1 MATRPDLST
10 FASIPSR
17 RSVIDRRALADGLEA
32 RLATLPDYPSRRAA
46 LFTALSDALA
56 SGNAELTRRLHENPT
71 KGLEL
76 AGARAFL
83 IDQLIRIAFDATTTS
98 LYPEAN
104 RTAAER
110 IALIAVGG
118 YGRGQMAPFSDIDL
132 LFLTP
137 YKRTGWGEQVIET
150 MLYLLWDLGLKVGH
164 ATRST
169 DDHIRFVKT
178 DVSTCT
184 ALLEARFI
192 WGDQLLYEEA
202 MARFRTEVV
211 APSTRAFITAKLAE
225 RDTRHQRLGDSR
237 YLVEPNLKEGKGGL
251 RDLHILGW
259 IGRHSYGA
267 EGVAA
272 LVEKGLLTATEARQF
287 RRAESFLWA
296 VRINL
301 HDLAGRAEERLTF
314 DVQPELARR
323 LGYTARGNMA
333 AVERFMRHYFLV
345 VRTVGDLTGLF
356 LAQLEEQTSRLAWLP
371 GLTRKP
377 ARLNGFTLRRGRLGV
392 PSDDFFRAEPSRLV
406 EMFALAA
413 REKLPIHP
421 QAMRQ
426 AARDSILIDDSV
438 RRNKAANAWFLEVLT
453 NPQDPDTVLRWMNE
467 ASVFG
472 RFIPDFGRVVAR
484 MQYDMYH
491 HYTVD
496 EHSIRAIGLVARI
509 ADGTLRAEHKL
520 SHALLQQLA
529 STRVLHVAVLL
540 HDIAKGRGGDHSEIG
555 AEIALKL
562 CPRLGLS
569 RAETETVAWLVRHH
583 LLMSRTAFKRDLA
596 DFKTILD
603 FAEAVASPERLRL
616 LLLLTVVDIRA
627 VGPGVWNAW
636 KGQLLRELYEAAEE
650 VLRRGHKQK
659 GRADRIAE
667 RQALLASTMAWPE
680 ARSRAHARRFTDSY
694 WIAETPDVLAANA
707 GLIARAEANGLPLA
721 IDSRPDE
728 GSGTTLVSVHAA
740 DHPGL
745 FYRIAGAISLAGA
758 NILDARIHTTRDGR
772 AIDNFTI
779 ANPLGQP
786 FAEADQLA
794 RLTRTIEDVLT
805 GRIRLADRLAAR
817 PLARRRAEAFSVE
830 PYVIF
835 DNKASNRH
843 TVVEVG
849 AADRPALLYALTRA
863 LFDGKVTV
871 HSAHI
876 ATWGERA
883 TDTFYLTDLTGAKI
897 TDTTRLAAL
906 EKRLITAAGQP
917 AKRRTASAK
926 AVASVAVA
934 ALPQRTAA
942 E

>member
-1 MATRPDLST
+1 MAVTTRR
-10 FASIPSR
+10 AI
-17 RSVIDRRALADGLEA
+17 IDRRALADGLDTT
-32 RLATLPDYPSRRAA
+32 LAALPDYTSRRAA
-46 LFTALSDALA
+46 LTATLIEALA
-56 SGNAELTRRLHENPT
+56 LGSAEITRRLHENPA

-83 IDQLIRIAFDATTTS
+83 IDQLIRIAFDAITTR
-98 LYPEAN
+98 LYPASN
-104 RTAAER
+104 RTSAER

-137 YKRTGWGEQVIET
+137 WKRTGWGEQIIET

-164 ATRST
+164 ATRSI
-169 DDHIRFVKT
+169 DELIRFVRE
-178 DVSTCT
+178 DVSTRT
-184 ALLEARFI
+184 AFLEARFV
-192 WGDQLLYEEA
+192 WGDQPLYEEA
-202 MARFRTEVV
+202 VARFRREVV
-211 APSTRAFITAKLAE
+211 SGTARAFITAKLAE
-225 RDTRHQRLGDSR
+225 RDTRHQRMGDSR
-237 YLVEPNLKEGKGGL
+237 YLVEPNLKEGKGAL
-251 RDLHILGW
+251 RDLHTLGW
-259 IGRHSYGA
+259 IGRYVHDA
-267 EGVAA
+267 ENVSA
-272 LVEKGLLTATEARQF
+272 LVDKGLLTAAEARQF

-301 HDLAGRAEERLTF
+301 HDIAGRAEERLTF

-323 LGYTARGNMA
+323 LGYADRAGLA
-333 AVERFMRHYFLV
+333 AVERFMRHYFLM

-377 ARLNGFTLRRGRLGV
+377 GRLNGFTLRRGQIGV
-392 PSDDFFRAEPSRLV
+392 PSDDFFRAEPSRLI

-413 REKLPIHP
+413 REALPIHP

-426 AARDSILIDDSV
+426 AARDSVLIDDRV
-438 RRNKAANAWFLEVLT
+438 RRDKAANGWFLEILC
-453 NPQDPDTVLRWMNE
+453 NRQEPDKVLRLLNE
-467 ASVFG
+467 AGVFG
-472 RFIPDFGRVVAR
+472 RFIPDFGRIVAR

-496 EHSIRAIGLVARI
+496 EHSIRAIGLIARI

-520 SHALLQQLA
+520 THALLQQLA
-529 STRVLHVAVLL
+529 SRRVLHVAVLL
-540 HDIAKGRGGDHSEIG
+540 HDIAKGRGGDHSELG
-555 AEIALKL
+555 ADIAMKL
-562 CPRLGLS
+562 CPRLGLTA
-569 RAETETVAWLVRHH
+569 AETETVAWLVRHH

-616 LLLLTVVDIRA
+616 LLILTVVDIRA

-659 GRADRIAE
+659 GRAERIAE
-667 RQALLASTMAWPE
+667 RQTALAQAMGWSPDAAS
-680 ARSRAHARRFTDSY
+680 RHARRFTDSY

-707 GLIARAEANGLPLA
+707 ALIAEAEAAGKPLA
-721 IDSRPDE
+721 IATRPDPD
-728 GSGTTLVSVHAA
+728 SGTTLVTIHAA

-758 NILDARIHTTRDGR
+758 NILDARIHTTRDGQ
-772 AIDNFTI
+772 AVDNFTI
-779 ANPLGQP
+779 ADPLGQP
-786 FAEADQLA
+786 FSEAQQLA
-794 RLTRTIEDVLT
+794 RLERIIHDVLT

-817 PLARRRAEAFSVE
+817 PLARRRAEVFQVQ

-835 DNKASNRH
+835 DNLASNRY

-863 LFDGKVTV
+863 LFDGKATI

-883 TDTFYLTDLTGAKI
+883 TDTFYLTDLTGQKI
-897 TDTTRLAAL
+897 IDTARLAAL
-906 EKRLITAAGQP
+906 EKRLLTAAGVTL
-917 AKRRTASAK
+917 KR
-926 AVASVAVA
+926 SVAAPVPERA
-934 ALPQRTAA
+934 AA